1 MQLHLRHWYNR
12 HQRTHG
18 AQPCI
23 WDRQHAVCSICKH
36 GPVPDMFAN
45 ELHRK
50 LGDGIPAGA
59 HVRIHAIAR
68 KPAHGLSSIKEIQDS
83 NEPTNRNWMH
93 RSMVPNHTQ
102 EARFNHQL
110 FFRPSSQHS
119 SHAPCHPRHN
129 QVKFNA
135 ALMKPILSMKFSCL
149 WVWSPTQNSHSF
161 SLPID

>member
-1 MQLHLRHWYNR
+1 MEPNLAFGMANM
-12 HQRTHG
+12 
-18 AQPCI
+18 P
-23 WDRQHAVCSICKH
+23 S
-36 GPVPDMFAN
+36 VPSASMDQYLTCFAN
-45 ELHRK
+45 ELPMKTWRFW
-50 LGDGIPAGA
+50 LLAGA

-68 KPAHGLSSIKEIQDS
+68 KPAHGLSIKEIQDS
-83 NEPTNRNWMH
+83 NEPANRNWMHH

-102 EARFNHQL
+102 PARFNHQL

-129 QVKFNA
+129 QVKSNA
-135 ALMKPILSMKFSCL
+135 ALMKPILSIKFSCL